1 VTAQAVD
8 ILVVGG
14 GIAGLT
20 TAFHLAEKGCSIVLL
35 ERESQPAFHSTG
47 RSAVFFRGSH
57 GRAPV
62 RALCRASRPFF
73 EHPPETLS
81 ERKLAAPRD
90 ALFLA
95 SAVDLPALA
104 SFMEGMNAHGTVVES
119 LTPEEACAQVPVLRP
134 AFVGGAARETGG
146 MDIDL
151 PVLLRALQGGLA
163 RQGGCIRLSAAVQ
176 EIERSGSLW
185 RVRTP
190 LGDFAAP
197 FLVNAA
203 GAWCDE
209 VARTAGAAPIGIV
222 PKRRTVMTFR
232 PDAETDIA
240 RWPMVLEVRERFYFR
255 PWGEELLASPADQTP
270 VPPCDVQPQ
279 ETDCRILLQ
288 RLAEAT
294 TLRLDPDSLL
304 RRWAGLRSFVPDESP
319 VIGWDP
325 DLPGFFWVAALGG
338 FGIETSPAVGAIAAA
353 LLTGAPFPPRVAAEG
368 VSETDFTPKRLRIQ
382 RNDPE

>member
-1 VTAQAVD
+1 MTAKGVD
-8 ILVVGG
+8 VLVVGG

-20 TAFHLAEKGCSIVLL
+20 TAFHLAEKGCSVVLL

-95 SAVDLPALA
+95 STRDLRALD
-104 SFMEGMNAHGTVVES
+104 SFVEGMNTLGTVMEY

-151 PVLLRALQGGLA
+151 PALLRALQGGLV
-163 RQGGCIRLSAAVQ
+163 RQGGCVRLRAAVR
-176 EIERSGSLW
+176 EMERSGSLW

-190 LGDFAAP
+190 AGDFAAP

-232 PDAETDIA
+232 PDAKTDIA

-255 PWGEELLASPADQTP
+255 PWGKELLASPADQTP
-270 VPPCDVQPQ
+270 VPPCDIQPE

-294 TLRLDPDSLL
+294 TLPLDPDSLL
-304 RRWAGLRSFVPDESP
+304 RRWAGLRSFVPDELP

-338 FGIETSPAVGAIAAA
+338 FGIETSPAVGQIAAA
-353 LLTGAPFPPRVAAEG
+353 LLTDAPFPPRVAAEG
-368 VSETDFTPKRLRIQ
+368 VSETDFTPKRIRA
-382 RNDPE
+382 